1 MKKIMFS
8 VVLFALSYS
17 LSAQNI
23 FNNPGNVGIGTTNPT
38 SIFHIQGDGVP
49 RPTFETNS
57 STSYVHDRP
66 ILDFKKSNGTVNS
79 KLAVRF
85 NDKLGTIYFQG
96 WDGTRYLESSGFGAV
111 VEAAVTPGV
120 VKTGMYF
127 STNDGVDQVYNYP
140 KLRMYL
146 TAEGNLLINPKVD
159 IEGNLEPG
167 SVTTGYKL
175 QVRGNIRAREIKVE
189 AAGTNWPDYVFAED
203 YKLPSLE
210 ETERHIK
217 EKGHLLGIPS
227 AKEVEANGVELG
239 DMNAKL
245 LKKIEELTLYLIQQN
260 TRIDKQELAIK
271 SLRET
276 VRK

>member
-57 STSYVHDRP
+57 SMSYIHDRP

-79 KLAVRF
+79 KLAVGF

-127 STNDGVDQVYNYP
+127 STNDGADQVYNYP
-140 KLRMYL
+140 KLKMYL
-146 TAEGNLLINPKVD
+146 TAEGNLLINPLVNV
-159 IEGNLEPG
+159 EGNLEPG

-175 QVRGNIRAREIKVE
+175 QVRGNIRAKEIKVE
-189 AAGTNWPDYVFAED
+189 TANWPDYVFAKD
-203 YKLPSLE
+203 YKLSTLRE
-210 ETERHIK
+210 IERHIN
-217 EKGHLLGIPS
+217 EKGHLPGIPS
-227 AKEVEANGVELG
+227 AKEVEANGVNLG
-239 DMNAKL
+239 EMNAKL

-260 TRIDKQELAIK
+260 AKIEEMEKEVEGIK
-271 SLRET
+271 KKSSN
-276 VRK
+276 